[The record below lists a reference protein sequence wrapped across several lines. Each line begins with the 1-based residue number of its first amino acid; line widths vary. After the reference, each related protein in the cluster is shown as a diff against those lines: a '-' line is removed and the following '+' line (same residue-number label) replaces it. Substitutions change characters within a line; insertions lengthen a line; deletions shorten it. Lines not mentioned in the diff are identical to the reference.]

1 MTNTSLNRHPAFA
14 AALALLA
21 ITGGLSDRA
30 NARTAPTPETDRT
43 TAAIE
48 QLVQGEMASRGI
60 PGLQLTI
67 VRQGKILFTGAY
79 GQANIE
85 ASTPVTEQTA
95 FPINSISKA
104 VAGVA
109 VMQLVEA
116 GKLDLDAPIDTYLQT
131 LPEAWNGITVRQIL
145 THMSGL
151 PEIADDNLRLV
162 DGAEPDAAW
171 AKVQAL
177 PLKSEPGT
185 KFDYTQTNY
194 VVMGKMIE
202 KITGKSYADFVR
214 DRQFDVVGMK
224 RTHFA
229 DVTGAKAKSRE
240 AALYTYLTLR
250 IEGMKTVGVE
260 RSKVPFVRQEP
271 WTEIIF
277 PAGGVRTTS
286 TDLAKWVIALQK
298 QKLVNK
304 DSLEQLWKPQ
314 PQKDGTYRGFSA
326 AINGYGLG
334 WPSARRA
341 DHPAITPVGGA
352 RAAIFIYPGDDLS
365 IVVLTNL
372 MGASP
377 EKFVDRIAS
386 LYIPG
391 LAAEK

>member
-1 MTNTSLNRHPAFA
+1 MLNRISA
-14 AALALLA
+14 AIGLIAA
-21 ITGGLSDRA
+21 IAMVGDSA
-30 NARTAPTPETDRT
+30 SASARTPSSPEVENKTVE
-43 TAAIE
+43 IE
-48 QLVQGEMASRGI
+48 QLVQSEMASRGI

-79 GQANIE
+79 GQADIE
-85 ASTPVTEQTA
+85 ASTPVTEQTS

-104 VAGVA
+104 FAGVA
-109 VMQLVEA
+109 AMQLVEA
-116 GKLDLDAPIDTYLQT
+116 GKLDLDAPIEAYLEA
-131 LPEAWNGITVRQIL
+131 LPESWSDITVRQLL

-151 PEIADDNLRLV
+151 PEIADDNVRLL

-177 PLKSEPGT
+177 PLKLPPGT

-194 VVMGKMIE
+194 VALGKIIE

-214 DRQFDVVGMK
+214 DRQFNAVGLK
-224 RTHFA
+224 RTRFSDMTA
-229 DVTGAKAKSRE
+229 AGAKPQ
-240 AALYTYLTLR
+240 AATLYTHLTLR

-260 RSKVPFVRQEP
+260 RSKVPFARHEP

-298 QKLVNK
+298 QKLVKK

-314 PQKDGTYRGFSA
+314 PQKDGTYRGFSST
-326 AINGYGLG
+326 INGYGLG

-341 DHPAITPVGGA
+341 AHPAITPVGGA
-352 RAAIFIYPGDDLS
+352 RAAVFIYPEDDLT

-377 EKFVDRIAS
+377 EKFVDKIAS
-386 LYIPG
+386 LYVPG
-391 LAAEK
+391 LAVEN

>member
-1 MTNTSLNRHPAFA
+1 MLDKISA
-14 AALALLA
+14 AIGLIAAM
-21 ITGGLSDRA
+21 GGLPASA
-30 NARTAPTPETDRT
+30 NARTSSLAEADNKTV
-43 TAAIE
+43 AIE
-48 QLVQGEMASRGI
+48 QLIQSEMAERGI
-60 PGLQLTI
+60 PGLQLT
-67 VRQGKILFTGAY
+67 VVQHGKIIFTGAY

-85 ASTPVTEQTA
+85 TSTRVTKQTV

-109 VMQLVEA
+109 AMQLVEA
-116 GKLDLDAPIDTYLQT
+116 GKLDLDAPIRTYLEA
-131 LPEAWNGITVRQIL
+131 LPESWSGITVRQIL
-145 THMSGL
+145 NHMSGL
-151 PEIADDNLRLV
+151 PEISDDNLRLL
-162 DGAEPDAAW
+162 DGAEPEAAW

-177 PLKSEPGT
+177 PLKLSPGT

-194 VVMGKMIE
+194 VVMGKIVE
-202 KITGKSYADFVR
+202 KLTGKSYADFVR
-214 DRQFDVVGMK
+214 DRQFDAVGME
-224 RTHFA
+224 RTRFA
-229 DVTGAKAKSRE
+229 DVTGATTKPQE
-240 AALYTYLTLR
+240 VQLYTHLTLKVD
-250 IEGMKTVGVE
+250 GMKTVGVE
-260 RSKVPFVRQEP
+260 RSKLPFARDEP
-271 WTEIIF
+271 WTEILF

-314 PQKDGTYRGFSA
+314 PQKDGTYRGFSST
-326 AINGYGLG
+326 INGYGLG

-352 RAAIFIYPGDDLS
+352 RAAIFIYPEDDLS

-386 LYIPG
+386 ISVPG
-391 LAAEK
+391 FSVEK

>member
-1 MTNTSLNRHPAFA
+1 MLDKISV
-14 AALALLA
+14 A
-21 ITGGLSDRA
+21 IGLIVAMGGLPASA
-30 NARTAPTPETDRT
+30 NARTSSLAQADNKTV
-43 TAAIE
+43 AIE
-48 QLVQGEMASRGI
+48 QLVQSEMAERGI

-67 VRQGKILFTGAY
+67 VQHGKIIFTGAY

-85 ASTPVTEQTA
+85 TSTRVTKQTV

-109 VMQLVEA
+109 AMQLVEA
-116 GKLDLDAPIDTYLQT
+116 GKLDLDAPIRTYLEA
-131 LPEAWNGITVRQIL
+131 LPESWSGITVRQIL
-145 THMSGL
+145 NHMSGL
-151 PEIADDNLRLV
+151 PEISDDNLRLL
-162 DGAEPDAAW
+162 DGAEPEAAW
-171 AKVQAL
+171 ARVQAL
-177 PLKSEPGT
+177 PLKLSPGT

-194 VVMGKMIE
+194 VVMGKIVE
-202 KITGKSYADFVR
+202 KLTGKSYADFVR
-214 DRQFDVVGMK
+214 DRQFDAVGME
-224 RTHFA
+224 RTRFA
-229 DVTGAKAKSRE
+229 DVTGATTKPQE
-240 AALYTYLTLR
+240 VQLYTHLTLKVD
-250 IEGMKTVGVE
+250 GMKTVGVE
-260 RSKVPFVRQEP
+260 RSKLPFARDEP
-271 WTEIIF
+271 WTEILF

-314 PQKDGTYRGFSA
+314 PQKDGTYRGFSST
-326 AINGYGLG
+326 INGYGLG

-352 RAAIFIYPGDDLS
+352 RAAIFIYPEDDLS

-386 LYIPG
+386 LSVPG
-391 LAAEK
+391 FSVEK